1 MVTFEVED
9 MTCGHCV
16 NAITKAVKALDPQS
30 QVQVDLTTHRV
41 EVRPATADTASLIHA
56 IQVAGYAAEA
66 VEGAAK
72 HAASAPPAR
81 AGCCCR

>member
-1 MVTFEVED
+1 MLTFEVED

-16 NAITKAVKALDPQS
+16 NAITKAVNSLDPQA

>member
-16 NAITKAVKALDPQS
+16 NAITKAVKALEPQA
-30 QVQVDLTTHRV
+30 QVQVDLTTRRV
-41 EVRPATADTASLIHA
+41 EVQPATADTASLIRA
-56 IQVAGYAAEA
+56 IQVAGYAAVA
-66 VEGAAK
+66 VEGAAE
-72 HAASAPPAR
+72 HAVSAPPAR